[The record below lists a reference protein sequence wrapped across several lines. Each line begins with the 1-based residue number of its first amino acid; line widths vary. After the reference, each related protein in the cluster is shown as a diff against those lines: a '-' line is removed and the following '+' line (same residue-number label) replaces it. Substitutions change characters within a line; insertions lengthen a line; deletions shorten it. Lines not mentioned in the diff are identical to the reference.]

1 MRTTTITAT
10 GAGRRDCAR
19 RGTDQHPSTTWTSS
33 SPAERQAGFFVVR
46 PPRRSRG
53 RRRC

>member
-19 RGTDQHPSTTWTSS
+19 RGTEARRERTSPSTTWTSS
-33 SPAERQAGFFVVR
+33 SPADVRRGFLLY
-46 PPRRSRG
+46 G
-53 RRRC
+53 RLAEGE